1 MGNVWRITS
10 FSEGKERGSMVGIK
24 GGPRKI
30 DYRLGE
36 GESLEYYRILGL
48 ISSQQNQNSPK
59 LPLPDDK

>member
-1 MGNVWRITS
+1 
-10 FSEGKERGSMVGIK
+10 MVGIK
-24 GGPRKI
+24 GGPGKI

-59 LPLPDDK
+59 LPLLDDK

>member
-1 MGNVWRITS
+1 
-10 FSEGKERGSMVGIK
+10 MVGIK
-24 GGPRKI
+24 GGPGKLTT
-30 DYRLGE
+30 DKGE